1 MKKYRLLDHKWQKV
15 GFVMFA
21 LSVLLA
27 LLFWQAI
34 YYDLFTI
41 RIAGQ
46 SDLVPVGHGWA
57 TGLFFL
63 FTPVSFVLMALSQE
77 KLEDERIVETRH
89 QVLARIV
96 IFFIVLVFIRTIVG
110 LYLARL
116 LSPSAIFLYSRILGY
131 LTGVTAFIG
140 YYVLFFKLSLWRQN
154 KELSDEE

>member
-21 LSVLLA
+21 LSVLLV

-41 RIAGQ
+41 KIAGQ
-46 SDLVPVGHGWA
+46 LDLVPVGRGWA

-96 IFFIVLVFIRTIVG
+96 ILFIVLVFIKTIVG

-116 LSPSAIFLYSRILGY
+116 LSSESVFLYSRILGY
-131 LTGVTAFIG
+131 STGVTAFIG

>member
-21 LSVLLA
+21 LSVLLV

-41 RIAGQ
+41 KIARQ
-46 SDLVPVGHGWA
+46 PDLVPVGRGWA

-96 IFFIVLVFIRTIVG
+96 ILFIVLVFIKTIVG

-116 LSPSAIFLYSRILGY
+116 LSSESVFLYSRILGY
-131 LTGVTAFIG
+131 STGVTAFIG

>member
-1 MKKYRLLDHKWQKV
+1 MKKYHLLDHKWQKV

-21 LSVLLA
+21 LSVLLV

-41 RIAGQ
+41 KIAGQ
-46 SDLVPVGHGWA
+46 PDLVPVGRGWA

-96 IFFIVLVFIRTIVG
+96 ILFIVLVFIKTIVG

-116 LSPSAIFLYSRILGY
+116 LSPESVFLYSRILGY
-131 LTGVTAFIG
+131 STGVTAFIG
-140 YYVLFFKLSLWRQN
+140 YYVLVFKLSLWKQN
-154 KELSDEE
+154 RELSDEE